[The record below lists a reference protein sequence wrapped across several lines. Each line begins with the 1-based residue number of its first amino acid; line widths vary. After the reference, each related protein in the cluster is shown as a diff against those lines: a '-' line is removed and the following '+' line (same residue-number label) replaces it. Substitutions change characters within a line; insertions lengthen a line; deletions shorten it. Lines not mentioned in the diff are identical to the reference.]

1 MAGRYDRN
9 PFEEDDVN
17 PFAVS
22 NRCSWVAI
30 APRSRRLGRDSSS
43 SLVEACSSACLYAE
57 NQSWAWIRV
66 SGRWRWFLALT
77 LR

>member
-22 NRCSWVAI
+22 NRCTCCSWVAI
-30 APRSRRLGRDSSS
+30 APLS
-43 SLVEACSSACLYAE
+43 SLVEACSRACLYAE
-57 NQSWAWIRV
+57 NQSWVWVRV
-66 SGRWRWFLALT
+66 
-77 LR
+77 

>member
-22 NRCSWVAI
+22 NRCTCCSWVAI
-30 APRSRRLGRDSSS
+30 VPRSRRLGRDSSS
-43 SLVEACSSACLYAE
+43 SLVEVWSRACLYAE
-57 NQSWAWIRV
+57 NQNQSWAWVRV
-66 SGRWRWFLALT
+66 
-77 LR
+77 